1 MATASSIFHF
11 IQLLFVRQRFK
22 HFRNKLSSLGIYLY
36 HTNTFKLKKI
46 TMKLLSTLLLL
57 LFFQCSFANTYF
69 ISPKGSDDNGNG
81 TISNPWRSLY
91 KATSSVTTPGN
102 IIHVMAGTYTET
114 NRSSLAIGVSIEGDG
129 AVSIIQ
135 STLSQEFAP
144 IIAATSP
151 QGTDGNQ
158 HISNI
163 KLDGNNRTT
172 SWAIEIRG
180 RKNIS
185 IHDCIITDFE
195 DRGIV
200 WAGREGNEE
209 GAPEK
214 YATGNSFYNNTVT
227 NCAKYDGY
235 GRGCLNIGG
244 QEGMLI
250 YNNTIAQTGR
260 PKGTNGWPIKHY
272 NGGFLKGC
280 KIYNNIITKEAYD
293 GTSWDFAIELFNEA
307 GLEIYGNTVI
317 GSIDVNHQTK
327 GGYAYSVYIHDNII
341 GPQHIQSRMETGIIL
356 EYETDDAIIENNHLK
371 NLGTPV
377 NFNPREGNII
387 NDVTIKNNVCDNIGV
402 TDGSHHGFAVNF
414 FSGSHN
420 YFITNFFVLG
430 NKFIANTNAAP
441 YYGIGITGVAFATNI
456 ILQNNTIKNFSVG
469 CVTANPAFAIDTMVI
484 FNNTLSGNGN
494 GNEPFYIR
502 GMPNNYTLKN
512 NTKSG
517 SDNGTNPGFNLKE
530 QIIRPLYYEIK
541 NTGMLLLI
549 AAFAGIL
556 GFLFCSKE
564 NIYVFP
570 VWLISRVLFSFLNF
584 DQRLNGEIS
593 INVCFILLCIYG
605 WVVWAKR
612 DRRKHRIVRVTD
624 ATKKE
629 WFIQWAFFTLAFIII
644 FFTVSYF
651 KKAFMPGASTWKDA
665 VAIAA
670 SLTGMWLITRKK
682 VEAWY
687 WLIAANIILFTLYY
701 SRNYLLMGLYC
712 CALLAMCFWGLYKW
726 NKRKNI
732 KRRRSSNA

>member
-1 MATASSIFHF
+1 M
-11 IQLLFVRQRFK
+11 
-22 HFRNKLSSLGIYLY
+22 
-36 HTNTFKLKKI
+36 
-46 TMKLLSTLLLL
+46 
-57 LFFQCSFANTYF
+57 
-69 ISPKGSDDNGNG
+69 
-81 TISNPWRSLY
+81 
-91 KATSSVTTPGN
+91 
-102 IIHVMAGTYTET
+102 
-114 NRSSLAIGVSIEGDG
+114 
-129 AVSIIQ
+129 
-135 STLSQEFAP
+135 
-144 IIAATSP
+144 
-151 QGTDGNQ
+151 
-158 HISNI
+158 
-163 KLDGNNRTT
+163 
-172 SWAIEIRG
+172 
-180 RKNIS
+180 
-185 IHDCIITDFE
+185 
-195 DRGIV
+195 
-200 WAGREGNEE
+200 
-209 GAPEK
+209 
-214 YATGNSFYNNTVT
+214 
-227 NCAKYDGY
+227 
-235 GRGCLNIGG
+235 
-244 QEGMLI
+244 
-250 YNNTIAQTGR
+250 
-260 PKGTNGWPIKHY
+260 
-272 NGGFLKGC
+272 
-280 KIYNNIITKEAYD
+280 
-293 GTSWDFAIELFNEA
+293 
-307 GLEIYGNTVI
+307 
-317 GSIDVNHQTK
+317 
-327 GGYAYSVYIHDNII
+327 
-341 GPQHIQSRMETGIIL
+341 
-356 EYETDDAIIENNHLK
+356 
-371 NLGTPV
+371 
-377 NFNPREGNII
+377 
-387 NDVTIKNNVCDNIGV
+387 
-402 TDGSHHGFAVNF
+402 
-414 FSGSHN
+414 
-420 YFITNFFVLG
+420 LG